1 MYLSSRV
8 YTIFLTLQK
17 LHFLVLDD
25 DENRRDDELGD
36 AWLDVNEYVQ
46 KNQDMSLSL
55 KKGSLNIH
63 KL

>member
-1 MYLSSRV
+1 MNFHAEIY
-8 YTIFLTLQK
+8 ILQK

-36 AWLDVNEYVQ
+36 AWLDVNEFVQ
-46 KNQDMSLSL
+46 KNQDQSLSL
-55 KKGSLNIH
+55 KKGSLNVR